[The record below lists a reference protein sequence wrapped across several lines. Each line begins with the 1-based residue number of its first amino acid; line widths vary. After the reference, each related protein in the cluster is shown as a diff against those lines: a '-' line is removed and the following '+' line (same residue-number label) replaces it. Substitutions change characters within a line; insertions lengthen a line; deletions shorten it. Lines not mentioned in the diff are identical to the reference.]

1 MLRDVAAGLAHLHS
15 QNIVHRDVAL
25 RNVLLRDNGTAVVAD
40 LGLAREVRDGGR
52 YKTMDAMPIRWSAPV
67 SEARPVDCERAA
79 FDMKAPRRRA
89 TPIRC
94 TLRRATRSCSACSCS
109 RR

>member
-25 RNVLLRDNGTAVVAD
+25 RNVLLRDNGTAVVTD

-52 YKTMDAMPIRWSAPV
+52 DKTVAKMPVRWSAPV
-67 SEARPVDCERAA
+67 SEAKPVECERRGA
-79 FDMKAPRRRA
+79 
-89 TPIRC
+89 
-94 TLRRATRSCSACSCS
+94 
-109 RR
+109 

>member
-25 RNVLLRDNGTAVVAD
+25 RNVLLRADGTAQVTD

-52 YKTMDAMPIRWSAPV
+52 DKTVANMPLRWSAPV
-67 SEARPVDCERAA
+67 AVCAA
-79 FDMKAPRRRA
+79 
-89 TPIRC
+89 
-94 TLRRATRSCSACSCS
+94 
-109 RR
+109 